1 MLVANSFDSWQT
13 DSFFSAAEE
22 VQESADILE
31 SAYRTWFS
39 MKRDGISSN
48 DLEELRRELQ
58 TALGTAKWQLEE
70 FEKAVRSSYGNRR
83 DQNSMTRHQQFIAAI
98 ESQISRAED
107 ALKESLNEEGKQP
120 FRWVNLNEDERDDL
134 AMFLSGFAA
143 TPTKSAKD
151 DTIDISRSSGKENLP
166 ENQVLDCAPCSSSS
180 GVGSNSLRKCLLS
193 SKDEII
199 INIGQSDC
207 VMEEASGTRANV
219 NFEADRTRSTKR
231 TFGSLSISVPGEGST
246 QNLMRQIEDTPKERG
261 SRFSNI
267 LHLRLINYI
276 SQAFQWFEWQN
287 ANFKAITIRPFNTPS
302 NNFDD
307 IVFSARISGF
317 VDQRLIHW
325 ATESNGDAGYR
336 SPYLSH
342 AKRALYHLSYI
353 PFA

>member
-1 MLVANSFDSWQT
+1 MLVANSFDLWQK

-22 VQESADILE
+22 VQQSADILE

-39 MKRDGISSN
+39 LKRDGISSN

-83 DQNSMTRHQQFIAAI
+83 EQNSMTRHQQFIAAI
-98 ESQISRAED
+98 ETQISRAED
-107 ALKESLNEEGKQP
+107 ALKESLNAEGKQP
-120 FRWVNLNEDERDDL
+120 FRWINLNEDERDDL
-134 AMFLSGFAA
+134 AMFLSGFAT

-151 DTIDISRSSGKENLP
+151 DTIDLSRSSGREVLL
-166 ENQVLDCAPCSSSS
+166 ESQELDCGPSSSSS
-180 GVGSNSLRKCLLS
+180 GAGSNSKTKCLLS

-199 INIGQSDC
+199 INIGQSDY

-231 TFGSLSISVPGEGST
+231 TCGSLNVSIPDEGST

-261 SRFSNI
+261 SRFSNL

-276 SQAFQWFEWQN
+276 SQSFRRSSGLSGKMQISKRLQSGPS
-287 ANFKAITIRPFNTPS
+287 IRLL
-302 NNFDD
+302 
-307 IVFSARISGF
+307 IILMISF
-317 VDQRLIHW
+317 FLLV
-325 ATESNGDAGYR
+325 
-336 SPYLSH
+336 PYL
-342 AKRALYHLSYI
+342 LQ
-353 PFA
+353 